1 MAIESLGQ
9 FCCLCGCLVL
19 LAVYLL
25 RGVWLG
31 LERNYLQKRFRTNVG
46 LVAGFACLRS
56 ATLTLRLQVA
66 ISHDSGQS
74 SSLTAH
80 HGTNLLIV
88 DLVAMLFFQL
98 LFVLNIGVFWSMLRR
113 SRSTFSTDKCVMR
126 TLVLATAT
134 MILLTGALSAVLAEE
149 KVRWASEFLLA
160 YGCVNIV
167 VMMSGAHFVIRVLD
181 LIFIE
186 L

>member
-56 ATLTLRLQVA
+56 ATLALRLQVA

-88 DLVAMLFFQL
+88 DLPDF
-98 LFVLNIGVFWSMLRR
+98 FVLVIQSPTGAQSTLYCVYGPYGHVGGAPPR
-113 SRSTFSTDKCVMR
+113 SR
-126 TLVLATAT
+126 
-134 MILLTGALSAVLAEE
+134 EP
-149 KVRWASEFLLA
+149 WAR
-160 YGCVNIV
+160 GPKPPQQW
-167 VMMSGAHFVIRVLD
+167 
-181 LIFIE
+181 
-186 L
+186 